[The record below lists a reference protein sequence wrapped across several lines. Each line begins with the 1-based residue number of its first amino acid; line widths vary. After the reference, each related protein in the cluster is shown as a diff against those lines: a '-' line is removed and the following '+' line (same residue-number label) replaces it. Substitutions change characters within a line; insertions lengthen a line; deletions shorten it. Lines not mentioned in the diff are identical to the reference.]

1 MPVITG
7 TSSKDTL
14 KGAAAADTITGG
26 TGADL
31 MTGGA
36 GADLFAF
43 RTGDGADIINDFQ
56 LGVDRLS
63 IASGSYN
70 PWVYQTT
77 VNGIQGVSVVYNDS
91 WSDSIFL
98 AGLTTSKLEWLTN
111 PSLVPAANVA
121 QTSFNPLSLT
131 AGSGRTAWS

>member
-7 TSSKDTL
+7 TSGKDTL
-14 KGAAAADTITGG
+14 KGAAGLDTITGG

-36 GADLFAF
+36 GADLFTF
-43 RTGDGADIINDFQ
+43 KTGDGADIINDFQ

-63 IASGSYN
+63 IASGTYN

-77 VNGIQGVSVVYNDS
+77 VNGIYGTSIVYNGS

-98 AGLTTSKLEWLTN
+98 AGITNLKLE
-111 PSLVPAANVA
+111 
-121 QTSFNPLSLT
+121 
-131 AGSGRTAWS
+131 